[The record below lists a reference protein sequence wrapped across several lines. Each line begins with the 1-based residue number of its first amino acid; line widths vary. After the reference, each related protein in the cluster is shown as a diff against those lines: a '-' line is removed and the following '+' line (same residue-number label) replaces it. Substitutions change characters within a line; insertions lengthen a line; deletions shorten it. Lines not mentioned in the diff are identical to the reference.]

1 MKEFLSFI
9 KYLACRASWKEVE
22 IMRYAKYILFVTLL
36 VFACSSAIGLAAAS
50 RYENI
55 VTEDAVIAQFD
66 TTTLRYEKDLYRDE
80 KLIGVWIKST
90 SDFSYDYTLK
100 HYLFRLNER
109 QMLLMDTVDYNSN
122 GQVIGKTATQYN
134 PSLWTPVLPE
144 TVQEAC
150 YNAVLKYA
158 QTNNARLQLDYD
170 KRMHTPKRT
179 PFSIL
184 TDIFNVVSNN
194 S

>member
-1 MKEFLSFI
+1 MLSLI
-9 KYLACRASWKEVE
+9 KYWACQSSRKEDE
-22 IMRYAKYILFVTLL
+22 PMRFVKYILFVTLL
-36 VFACSSAIGLAAAS
+36 VFACSSAITLAAAS

-55 VTEDAVIAQFD
+55 ETEEAVVAQFD
-66 TTTLRYEKDLYRDE
+66 TTTLRYEKDPYRDE
-80 KLIGVWIKST
+80 KLVSVWIKNT
-90 SDFSYDYTLK
+90 SEFSYDSTLK

-109 QMLLMDTVDYNSN
+109 QMLLMATADYNSS
-122 GQVIGKTATQYN
+122 GQVIAKTSNQYN
-134 PSLWTPVLPE
+134 PDLWAPVLPE
-144 TVQEAC
+144 TVQESC

-170 KRMHTPKRT
+170 KRMHHPKRT

-184 TDIFNVVSNN
+184 TDIFNAVSNN

>member
-1 MKEFLSFI
+1 
-9 KYLACRASWKEVE
+9 
-22 IMRYAKYILFVTLL
+22 MRYAKYILLITLL
-36 VFACSSAIGLAAAS
+36 VFACSSATGLAAAS

-55 VTEDAVIAQFD
+55 VTEDAVVAQFD
-66 TTTLRYEKDLYRDE
+66 TTTLRYEKDPYRDE
-80 KLIGVWIKST
+80 KLVSVWIKST

-109 QMLLMDTVDYNSN
+109 QMLLMDTVDYSSN
-122 GQVIGKTATQYN
+122 GQALGQTSNEYN
-134 PSLWTPVLPE
+134 PILWTPVLPE
-144 TVQEAC
+144 TVQEAS
-150 YNAVLKYA
+150 YTAALKYA

-170 KRMHTPKRT
+170 QRMHNPKRT

-184 TDIFNVVSNN
+184 TDIFNAVSNN